1 MNKLAKRNKI
11 NVWGTSLLYISLSFI
26 ALVAI
31 LLWVL
36 ILFNQEIIIGLI
48 GVGIL
53 LIATIPFLVK
63 NAKELHKIL
72 KLLNSKPEYYLEVYG
87 DNIKVNALDREY
99 TINFTDIERLNYSYD
114 RPLISANFLLMYG
127 IHRYKLNINS
137 KKSKSTY
144 TMFDL
149 RNEFVQGLKSNKK
162 NKTRNTFNYN

>member
-11 NVWGTSLLYISLSFI
+11 NVMGTSLLYISLCFI
-26 ALVAI
+26 TLVAS
-31 LLWVL
+31 L
-36 ILFNQEIIIGLI
+36 ILFLIMFNQEIILGLI
-48 GVGIL
+48 VVGIL

-127 IHRYKLNINS
+127 NHKYKLNTNS
-137 KKSKSTY
+137 EKSKSTY
-144 TMFDL
+144 IMFDL
-149 RNEFVQGLKSNKK
+149 SKEFQ
-162 NKTRNTFNYN
+162 